1 MTTDCGALA
10 PPPALFSLVIE
21 LHLVCLVADV
31 APHEESIVRGH
42 AIDPP
47 LSERR
52 QVPGH
57 PASSEVAWQPEE
69 AASCSLPSCL
79 CQQHGPCQGRNAPPA
94 GERRVSLILT
104 FVMNFR

>member
-52 QVPGH
+52 RVPGH
-57 PASSEVAWQPEE
+57 PAFSEVAWQREE
-69 AASCSLPSCL
+69 AASCSLPSCSNVTML
-79 CQQHGPCQGRNAPPA
+79 MPTAWTVPGSKCPSGRGAQG
-94 GERRVSLILT
+94 
-104 FVMNFR
+104 